1 MKRARF
7 ITHARREFLKEVVYY
22 NDEEPGLG
30 SRFAAAV
37 EEATKRALAFPH
49 TGSPASKNT
58 RRVFV
63 KGFPFAVVYR
73 PDSEGI
79 VIFAVANHSRRPE
92 YWHSR
97 VEDR

>member
-7 ITHARREFLKEVVYY
+7 IAPARREFLTEVVYY
-22 NDEEPGLG
+22 NGEKPGLG

-37 EEATKRALAFPH
+37 EEAAKRALAFPD
-49 TGSPASKNT
+49 TGSLASKNT
-58 RRVFV
+58 RRIFV
-63 KGFPFAVVYR
+63 KGFPFTVVYR

-97 VEDR
+97 VQDR